1 MKMAAYVV
9 SILFLGNAGLWA
21 QQMTIGTPHH
31 STGARFSESIG
42 TRWGVS
48 GKDWYLRVGGNPVT
62 APFGGDPLAGGLRT
76 GNTFQRGNTRGYF
89 DAWSGQNY
97 SARNS
102 VTVPSVTIMN
112 GQQGYIGAGSVTPF
126 VIGTT
131 PVVGGWDSRYYP
143 PTPPI
148 STQSQTVLQ
157 EKLLRLEA
165 EKKFPRKE
173 PSSLSRKEERKAV
186 SRPSAESPSSPKR
199 GSAEKPALSVSE
211 LKKRHSRN
219 SDGTFKVE
227 R

>member
-1 MKMAAYVV
+1 MKIVV
-9 SILFLGNAGLWA
+9 CVVGVLFLGNGSLWG

-31 STGARFSESIG
+31 STGSRFSESIG

-48 GKDWYLRVGGNPVT
+48 GKDWFLRVGGNPVT

-76 GNTFQRGNTRGYF
+76 GYSFQKGNTRGYF
-89 DAWSGQNY
+89 EGWAGQNY

-126 VIGTT
+126 VIGTI

-143 PTPPI
+143 PAPPI
-148 STQSQTVLQ
+148 SPQSQSVLQ

-173 PSSLSRKEERKAV
+173 LPPISRQEEKKSV
-186 SRPSAESPSSPKR
+186 SRPSAERPSPPSKR

-211 LKKRHSRN
+211 LRKRRASS
-219 SDGTFKVE
+219 SD
-227 R
+227 